1 MCWQDSKNLT
11 LQVVEI
17 TFFQFLVFYE
27 SSEGQFGF
35 YFGQTEIN
43 GLWWQIL
50 VSSDFKEKKSKS
62 ENSSSG
68 PTLKCQTCQT
78 AVRPSCKG
86 KVGICEKPIFTSPLP
101 SPAIC
106 TEGIP
111 TPASPCSVAIDWL
124 VLPVFQ
130 VEATSMPE
138 AMTICQL
145 GHHLGSVI
153 VQHLVSTHLSTLG
166 QGPLEK
172 WTEIACCSIYT
183 YPGETM
189 TIC

>member
-1 MCWQDSKNLT
+1 MSDMPDSS
-11 LQVVEI
+11 Q
-17 TFFQFLVFYE
+17 
-27 SSEGQFGF
+27 
-35 YFGQTEIN
+35 
-43 GLWWQIL
+43 
-50 VSSDFKEKKSKS
+50 
-62 ENSSSG
+62 
-68 PTLKCQTCQT
+68 
-78 AVRPSCKG
+78 SCKG

-124 VLPVFQ
+124 VLLPVFQ

-145 GHHLGSVI
+145 GHHYLGSVI

-166 QGPLEK
+166 QGSLEK
-172 WTEIACCSIYT
+172 WTKPSTKLKFAAFLLREDPKFVSDLLKHGIFWQIKDFGLLQQS
-183 YPGETM
+183 
-189 TIC
+189 